1 MEILLGKESGEKKT
15 ERQKEGNATKLY
27 PVEAA
32 SANETELEARIQTPE
47 ILKNGREGEM
57 YAPSEFKQSRK
68 YILLETKQYAERNA
82 GARQRQ

>member
-47 ILKNGREGEM
+47 ILKNGREGEI
-57 YAPSEFKQSRK
+57 YTPSDSNRVENIYFIRN
-68 YILLETKQYAERNA
+68 ETIRREKR
-82 GARQRQ
+82 GS